1 MIASLRNAYE
11 RAVLEHPITTLV
23 MTLITTAGFAWF
35 AQDFQL
41 DVSQESLMLE
51 GDEALRYYE
60 SIQGR
65 YGADDSVI
73 VTYTPNGDLFAEHT
87 LAQIAALEREL
98 LQMQRVESVLSILN
112 VPLLKSPP
120 VSLEE
125 IQRRIRTLADEDTD
139 VALAAAELRGSVLYK
154 NLLVGSDD
162 NTTALQITFER
173 DERYQSLRNAR
184 NTLRS
189 RQLDETLSE
198 EEARELTRLT
208 DAFRSHTR
216 SQGSLLDA
224 DIAHIRT
231 VLDKYRD
238 HAEIHLAG
246 GPMIVSDMISYVRHD
261 LRVFGLA
268 VIAILTLL
276 LAVIFRQ
283 PRWVLLPLITA
294 LATSIVTIGFIGAA
308 GWLVTVVSSNF
319 LPLVLI
325 FTLSL
330 SIHLIVH
337 YRELERAHADETPLQ
352 IELVRDTLRAKAIP
366 CLYTVLTT
374 MVAFGSLVVSG
385 IRPVIDFGWIMVVGL
400 FVAFVL
406 NFVLFPASLMLLS
419 PGKPPPEAR
428 FTSSVTGFFANAI
441 HRHSKAILVTTSI
454 ITLVC
459 LWGMSQLSVENSF
472 INYFKQSTEIY
483 QGMLLADQRLG
494 GTTPLDVIVDAPAA
508 WLAEMEEQGEDDEE
522 WDLDYDIGGDAGIT
536 GTSYWFNSFR
546 FEKIR
551 TLHDYLDSVHGSGK
565 VISLATTL
573 EILEQ
578 LNGGKQ
584 FDDFLLS
591 VLYKKIP
598 LEIKDAMISPY
609 LSEDGQQLRISLR
622 IHDSDPTLVRN
633 TMLADIR
640 DHLVNELGYR
650 EEDVHLTGMMV
661 LYNNMLQS
669 LFRSQIL
676 TLGAVLGVIALMFG
690 VLFRSLPIAL
700 VAIIPN
706 IIAAIFVLGLMGLI
720 GIPLDIM
727 TITIAAITVGIAVDN
742 TIHYLHRFRVELAI
756 DGDYAASVHR
766 SHASIGS
773 AMFYTSSSITIGFSI
788 FVLSDFIPTIHFGI
802 LTALAMVAA
811 LLADLVILPLLLER
825 LRPFPAETWPSGV
838 SLAEVSLA
846 KEKKLRSR
854 G

>member
-1 MIASLRNAYE
+1 MIASLIKVYE
-11 RAVLEHPITTLV
+11 RLVLEHPV
-23 MTLITTAGFAWF
+23 MTLALTLIATAGFAWH

-41 DVSQESLMLE
+41 DVSQESMMLE

-65 YGADDSVI
+65 YGSEDFVI
-73 VTYTPNGDLFAEHT
+73 VTYTPKIDLFSQHS
-87 LAQIAALEREL
+87 LDQIAALKNEL
-98 LQMQRVESVLSILN
+98 LQMERVKSVLSILD
-112 VPLLKSPP
+112 VPLLESPR
-120 VSLEE
+120 VSLNE
-125 IQRRIRTLADEDTD
+125 IQHGIRTLADEDTD

-154 NLLVGSDD
+154 NLLVSSDG
-162 NTTALQITFER
+162 NTTALQIVFKR
-173 DERYQSLRNAR
+173 DEHYKTLRDARNA
-184 NTLRS
+184 LRS
-189 RQLDETLSE
+189 KQLDETLTGE
-198 EEARELTRLT
+198 EDRELARLT

-231 VLDKYRD
+231 VLDRYRD
-238 HAEIHLAG
+238 QALIHLAG

-283 PRWVLLPLITA
+283 PRWVLLPLLTA

-337 YRELERAHADETPLQ
+337 YRELQRAHPDYEQ
-352 IELVRDTLRAKAIP
+352 FVLVRDTLRAKAIP
-366 CLYTVLTT
+366 CFNTVLTT

-385 IRPVIDFGWIMVVGL
+385 IRPVIDFGWIMVLGL

-419 PGKPPPEAR
+419 PGKQPPEPRWTVIITGSFAR
-428 FTSSVTGFFANAI
+428 AI
-441 HRHSKAILVTTSI
+441 HGHSPIILFTTSI
-454 ITLVC
+454 ITLTC
-459 LWGMSQLSVENSF
+459 LWGMSRLSVENSF
-472 INYFKQSTEIY
+472 INYFKKSTEIY
-483 QGMLLADQRLG
+483 QGMLLVDEKLG
-494 GTTPLDVIVDAPAA
+494 GTTPLDVIIDAPAE
-508 WLAEMEEQGEDDEE
+508 WLADMESEEGEGDDEE
-522 WDLDYDIGGDAGIT
+522 WDLDYDLGGDAGIT

-546 FEKIR
+546 FEKIQA
-551 TLHDYLDSVHGSGK
+551 LHDYLESVDASGK

-573 EILEQ
+573 EVLEQ
-578 LNGGKQ
+578 LNKGEQ
-584 FDDFLLS
+584 FDNFLLS

-609 LSEDGQQLRISLR
+609 LSEDGQQLRISMR
-622 IHDSDPTLVRN
+622 IHDSDQTLVRDA
-633 TMLADIR
+633 MLRDIY
-640 DHLVNELGYR
+640 DHLVNEMGYKK
-650 EEDVHLTGMMV
+650 EDVHLTGMMV

-690 VLFRSLPIAL
+690 VLFRSVPVAV

-706 IIAAIFVLGLMGLI
+706 IIAAVFVLGLMGLV

-742 TIHYLHRFRVELAI
+742 TIHYLHRFRVELQI
-756 DGDYAASVHR
+756 DGDYPAAVLR

-773 AMFYTSSSITIGFSI
+773 AMYYTSTSITIGFSI
-788 FVLSDFIPTIHFGI
+788 FVLSDFIPTIYFGI

-811 LLADLVILPLLLER
+811 LAADLIILPLLLER
-825 LRPFPAETWPSGV
+825 LRPFRLDPASDQR
-838 SLAEVSLA
+838 AA
-846 KEKKLRSR
+846 C
-854 G
+854 

>member
-1 MIASLRNAYE
+1 MAPDATLAQSMIASLRNAYE
-11 RAVLEHPITTLV
+11 GLVLEHPISTLV
-23 MTLITTAGFAWF
+23 MTLILTAGFAWF

-65 YGADDSVI
+65 YGSDDVVI
-73 VTYTPNGDLFAEHT
+73 VTYTPDGDLFSKHS
-87 LAQIAALEREL
+87 LAQIAALEQEL
-98 LQMQRVESVLSILN
+98 LQMERVASVLSILD

-120 VSLEE
+120 VTLDE
-125 IQRRIRTLADEDTD
+125 IQQHIRTLADEDTD

-173 DERYQSLRNAR
+173 DERYRSLREAR
-184 NTLRS
+184 NALRS
-189 RQLDETLSE
+189 KQLDETLSRE
-198 EEARELTRLT
+198 EDRELARLT

-231 VLDKYRD
+231 ILDKYRD

-268 VIAILTLL
+268 VVAILTLL

-337 YRELERAHADETPLQ
+337 YRELQRAHPDHTQLA
-352 IELVRDTLRAKAIP
+352 LVRDTLRAKAIP
-366 CLYTVLTT
+366 CLYTVMTT

-385 IRPVIDFGWIMVVGL
+385 IRPVIDFGWIMVLGL

-419 PGKPPPEAR
+419 PGEPPPEAR
-428 FTSSVTGFFANAI
+428 FTSIVTGFFANAI
-441 HRHSKAILVTTSI
+441 HRHSRAIIVATSI
-454 ITLVC
+454 ITLTC
-459 LWGMSQLSVENSF
+459 LWGISQLSVENSF

-483 QGMLLADQRLG
+483 QGMLLADEKLG
-494 GTTPLDVIVDAPAA
+494 GTTPLDIIVDAPAA
-508 WLAEMEEQGEDDEE
+508 WLAEMAEENEQDEE

-536 GTSYWFNSFR
+536 GTSYWFSSFR

-551 TLHDYLDSVHGSGK
+551 ALHDYLDSIDASGK

-591 VLYKKIP
+591 VLYKKLP

-622 IHDSDPTLVRN
+622 IHDSDPNLVRN
-633 TMLADIR
+633 AMLRDIR
-640 DHLVNELGYR
+640 DHLVNEMGYR

-676 TLGAVLGVIALMFG
+676 TLGAVLGVIAVMFG
-690 VLFRSLPIAL
+690 VLFRSLPIAV

-706 IIAAIFVLGLMGLI
+706 IIAAIFVLGLMGLV

-742 TIHYLHRFRVELAI
+742 TIHYLHRFRLELAI

-773 AMFYTSSSITIGFSI
+773 AMYYTSSSITIGFSI
-788 FVLSDFIPTIHFGI
+788 FVLSDFIPTIYFGI

-811 LLADLVILPLLLER
+811 LAADLVILPLLLER
-825 LRPFPAETWPSGV
+825 LRPFRVDRPGTSA
-838 SLAEVSLA
+838 
-846 KEKKLRSR
+846 
-854 G
+854 